1 MKIDKSWTSW
11 MTWRSECISHLI
23 KHLQKHFYFV
33 DEHFWIITGWLSHAF
48 KLQSKNAKNW
58 SPKNDRKF
66 FRKFIKLCLGNQPLG
81 GNTDQSLQTILQL
94 LQLQN
99 MAKNQGSM
107 LPNNSTPTT
116 PKSETECDVTDDQ
129 ENAHLEVEE
138 TETNVENSDEKS
150 TGKFFFRKL
159 KNFQKIYDF

>member
-1 MKIDKSWTSW
+1 MPTICPRKWSKFSISQKIW
-11 MTWRSECISHLI
+11 
-23 KHLQKHFYFV
+23 
-33 DEHFWIITGWLSHAF
+33 
-48 KLQSKNAKNW
+48 SKIHILKI
-58 SPKNDRKF
+58 F
-66 FRKFIKLCLGNQPLG
+66 LGNQPLG

-150 TGKFFFRKL
+150 TGKFKIFF
-159 KNFQKIYDF
+159 DFHQWDP

>member
-1 MKIDKSWTSW
+1 MPKNSAKKSPKIDRILT
-11 MTWRSECISHLI
+11 L
-23 KHLQKHFYFV
+23 
-33 DEHFWIITGWLSHAF
+33 G
-48 KLQSKNAKNW
+48 
-58 SPKNDRKF
+58 PKIRNSKF
-66 FRKFIKLCLGNQPLG
+66 FLGNQPLG

-116 PKSETECDVTDDQ
+116 PKSETECDVTDDVTD

-150 TGKFFFRKL
+150 TGKFS
-159 KNFQKIYDF
+159 NFDQKTSF

>member
-1 MKIDKSWTSW
+1 
-11 MTWRSECISHLI
+11 
-23 KHLQKHFYFV
+23 
-33 DEHFWIITGWLSHAF
+33 
-48 KLQSKNAKNW
+48 
-58 SPKNDRKF
+58 
-66 FRKFIKLCLGNQPLG
+66 
-81 GNTDQSLQTILQL
+81 
-94 LQLQN
+94 
-99 MAKNQGSM
+99 M

-159 KNFQKIYDF
+159 KFFKNL

>member
-1 MKIDKSWTSW
+1 
-11 MTWRSECISHLI
+11 
-23 KHLQKHFYFV
+23 
-33 DEHFWIITGWLSHAF
+33 
-48 KLQSKNAKNW
+48 
-58 SPKNDRKF
+58 
-66 FRKFIKLCLGNQPLG
+66 
-81 GNTDQSLQTILQL
+81 
-94 LQLQN
+94 

-150 TGKFFFRKL
+150 TGKFFFSKIEI
-159 KNFQKIYDF
+159 FQKSKFLSPDPSSFF

>member
-1 MKIDKSWTSW
+1 
-11 MTWRSECISHLI
+11 
-23 KHLQKHFYFV
+23 
-33 DEHFWIITGWLSHAF
+33 
-48 KLQSKNAKNW
+48 
-58 SPKNDRKF
+58 
-66 FRKFIKLCLGNQPLG
+66 
-81 GNTDQSLQTILQL
+81 
-94 LQLQN
+94 

-150 TGKFFFRKL
+150 TGKFFQKFKSL
-159 KNFQKIYDF
+159 KNSWFLSTDSSHFIFEINVGKSRIRHTTTLKMN

>member
-1 MKIDKSWTSW
+1 
-11 MTWRSECISHLI
+11 
-23 KHLQKHFYFV
+23 
-33 DEHFWIITGWLSHAF
+33 
-48 KLQSKNAKNW
+48 
-58 SPKNDRKF
+58 
-66 FRKFIKLCLGNQPLG
+66 
-81 GNTDQSLQTILQL
+81 
-94 LQLQN
+94 
-99 MAKNQGSM
+99 M

>member
-1 MKIDKSWTSW
+1 MKIDKS
-11 MTWRSECISHLI
+11 WRSECISHLI

-33 DEHFWIITGWLSHAF
+33 VEHFLIITGWLSHAF
-48 KLQSKNAKNW
+48 KLLSKNADKECQKIIEK
-58 SPKNDRKF
+58 SSKILISGPKIRNT
-66 FRKFIKLCLGNQPLG
+66 KLFLGNQPLG

-116 PKSETECDVTDDQ
+116 PKSETECDVTDDVTD

-150 TGKFFFRKL
+150 TGKFSNFDQKTFFW
-159 KNFQKIYDF
+159 